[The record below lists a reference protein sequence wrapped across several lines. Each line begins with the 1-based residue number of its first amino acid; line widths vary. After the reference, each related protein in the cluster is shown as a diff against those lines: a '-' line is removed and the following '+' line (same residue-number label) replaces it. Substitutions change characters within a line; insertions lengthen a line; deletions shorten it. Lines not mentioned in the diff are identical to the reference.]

1 MSDRVGFVCNGAPV
15 EVGVAPG
22 ESLLSVLREQLEF
35 VSAKDGCAPQGQ
47 CGCCT
52 VLVDGDAR
60 VACVTPAVRVDGR
73 AVTTVEGLDPAT
85 RDALAGSF
93 VGAGGSQCG
102 FCTPGIVMRAASLLA
117 KGRTRRADVDRGLAA
132 HLCRCTGWQTVYEAI
147 DAAASQAIDAA
158 ASQAIDAEAS
168 QVIDAAASGRVP
180 RPRTDLDAAARRA
193 ALEGGGPQR
202 VGIDVPLGGGGFA
215 DDLAPRDALV
225 AVPRPSGSAADA
237 VDAAGM
243 RWVVAESLAEARA
256 EAGKVQ
262 GRRTTIDERPPL
274 PAPDLPPGGVRLAT
288 GWVEPAYLE
297 PDASWCEPGGEPS
310 TPLANGGAF
319 GGKESSPVPA
329 AARALADGLGRAVRV
344 VFSREDVVRLGP
356 KRPPIGAAAV
366 YHRGGVDVR
375 GRVAAGDA
383 ISAAGA
389 TFAGGITPYRLEIRQ
404 QWESVPVAGPPVATD
419 LRAVGIAELAVLVEG
434 ALDEVGA
441 DRADLVADDR
451 AAGVLLDSSAAVP
464 GGARAGARVHLDG
477 AGGLERVEV
486 RVAAG
491 DALDEVVLRSYA
503 IGAAHMALGW
513 VLSEGIAVDPDT
525 GEVHDLTIR
534 SFGVIR
540 AKDTPAID
548 VAVVADDGAPQP
560 RSSDA
565 VFAAVAAAAWNAV
578 TRAEGARPGAFP
590 ARETRAARRLRR

>member
-1 MSDRVGFVCNGAPV
+1 MSDRVGFLCNGAPV
-15 EVGVAPG
+15 EVDLAPG
-22 ESLLSVLREQLEF
+22 ESLLSVLRERLGL

-60 VACVTPAVRVDGR
+60 VACVTPAARVDGR
-73 AVTTVEGLDPAT
+73 DVTTIEGLDPAT
-85 RDALAGSF
+85 RDGIAGAF
-93 VGAGGSQCG
+93 VATGGSQCG

-147 DAAASQAIDAA
+147 DAAASEVVDT
-158 ASQAIDAEAS
+158 ASS
-168 QVIDAAASGRVP
+168 RS
-180 RPRTDLDAAARRA
+180 RPALRQNLDAAARRA
-193 ALEGGGPQR
+193 ELEGGARQR

-215 DDLAPRDALV
+215 DDVAPRDALV
-225 AVPRPSGSAADA
+225 AVPCPTGSTVDA

-243 RWVVAESLAEARA
+243 RWVVAESVADARA

-274 PAPDLPPGGVRLAT
+274 PLPDLPPGGVRLAT

-297 PDASWCEPGGEPS
+297 PDASWCEPGAEPS

-319 GGKESSPVPA
+319 GGKESSPVSE
-329 AARALADGLGRAVRV
+329 AARALADRLGRAVRV
-344 VFSREDVVRLGP
+344 VLSREDVVRLGP

-366 YHRGGVDVR
+366 YEEGAVDVN
-375 GRVAAGDA
+375 GRVVDGAGSFADAA
-383 ISAAGA
+383 
-389 TFAGGITPYRLEIRQ
+389 ITPYRLEVRQ
-404 QWESVPVAGPPVATD
+404 QWEAVPVAGPPVSLH
-419 LRAVGIAELAVLVEG
+419 LRAAGLAELAVLVEG

-441 DRADLVADDR
+441 DRHALVADDR
-451 AAGVLLDSSAAVP
+451 AAGVLLDSCAAAP
-464 GGARAGARVHLDG
+464 GGARAGARVRLEDSG
-477 AGGLERVEV
+477 ALERVEV

-491 DALDEVVLRSYA
+491 DPLDEVVLRSYA
-503 IGAAHMALGW
+503 VGAAHMALGW

-540 AKDTPAID
+540 AKDTPPID
-548 VAVVADDGAPQP
+548 VTVVADDGAPRP

-578 TRAEGARPGAFP
+578 TRAEGARPEAFP
-590 ARETRAARRLRR
+590 ARGTRAARRLRR

>member
-15 EVGVAPG
+15 EVDVAPG
-22 ESLLSVLREQLEF
+22 ESLLSVLRERLGL

-60 VACVTPAVRVDGR
+60 VACVTPAARVEGR
-73 AVTTVEGLDPAT
+73 VVTTVEGLDSST
-85 RDALAGSF
+85 RDRIAGAF
-93 VGAGGSQCG
+93 VGTGGSQCG

-117 KGRTRRADVDRGLAA
+117 KGRTRRTDVDRALAA

-147 DAAASQAIDAA
+147 DAAASGHIP
-158 ASQAIDAEAS
+158 
-168 QVIDAAASGRVP
+168 GP
-180 RPRTDLDAAARRA
+180 RPDLDTAARRA
-193 ALEGGGPQR
+193 ELEGGGRQR

-215 DDLAPRDALV
+215 DDVAPGGALV
-225 AVPRPSGSAADA
+225 AVPCPTGSSVVA
-237 VDAAGM
+237 VDAAGV
-243 RWVVAESLAEARA
+243 RWVVADTLADARA

-274 PAPDLPPGGVRLAT
+274 PTPDLPPGGVRLAT

-329 AARALADGLGRAVRV
+329 AARALADHLGRAVRV
-344 VFSREDVVRLGP
+344 VLSREDVVRLGP

-366 YHRGGVDVR
+366 YEGDAVVVR
-375 GRVAAGDA
+375 GRVVDGAAAFAD
-383 ISAAGA
+383 GA
-389 TFAGGITPYRLEIRQ
+389 ITPYRLDLRQ
-404 QWESVPVAGPPVATD
+404 QWEAVPVAGPPVSTH
-419 LRAVGIAELAVLVEG
+419 LRAAGLAEVAVLVEG
-434 ALDEVGA
+434 ALDEAGA
-441 DRADLVADDR
+441 DRGALVADGR
-451 AAGVLLDSSAAVP
+451 AAGVLLDSCAAAP
-464 GGARAGARVHLDG
+464 GGAQAGARVHLDDSG
-477 AGGLERVEV
+477 ALERVEI

-491 DALDEVVLRSYA
+491 DPLDEVVLRSYA
-503 IGAAHMALGW
+503 VGAAHMALGW

-540 AKDTPAID
+540 AKDTPPID
-548 VAVVADDGAPQP
+548 VTVVADHGAPRP

-578 TRAEGARPGAFP
+578 TRAEGARPERFP
-590 ARETRAARRLRR
+590 ARGTRAARRLRR

>member
-22 ESLLSVLREQLEF
+22 ESLLSVLRERLGL

-60 VACVTPAVRVDGR
+60 VACVTPAVRVEGR
-73 AVTTVEGLDPAT
+73 AVTTVEGLDPASHDSLA
-85 RDALAGSF
+85 DAF
-93 VGAGGSQCG
+93 VATGGSQCG

-147 DAAASQAIDAA
+147 DAAASEVVDT
-158 ASQAIDAEAS
+158 
-168 QVIDAAASGRVP
+168 AASGSRPAP
-180 RPRTDLDAAARRA
+180 RQDLDAAARRA
-193 ALEGGGPQR
+193 ELEGGGRQR

-215 DDLAPRDALV
+215 DDVAPRDALV
-225 AVPRPSGSAADA
+225 AVPCPMGSTVDA
-237 VDAAGM
+237 VDAVGM
-243 RWVVAESLAEARA
+243 RWVVAESLADARA

-262 GRRTTIDERPPL
+262 GRRTTIDEHPPL
-274 PAPDLPPGGVRLAT
+274 PPPDLPPGGVHLAT

-319 GGKESSPVPA
+319 GGKESSPVAA
-329 AARALADGLGRAVRV
+329 AARALADRLGRAVRV
-344 VFSREDVVRLGP
+344 VLSREDVVRLGP
-356 KRPPIGAAAV
+356 KRPPIGAAAL
-366 YHRGGVDVR
+366 YEGDAVDVR
-375 GRVAAGDA
+375 GRVVDGDGAAAFAD
-383 ISAAGA
+383 GA
-389 TFAGGITPYRLEIRQ
+389 VTPYRLEVRQ
-404 QWESVPVAGPPVATD
+404 QWEAVPVAGPPVSTH
-419 LRAVGIAELAVLVEG
+419 LRAAGLAEVAVLVEG
-434 ALDEVGA
+434 ALDESGA
-441 DRADLVADDR
+441 DRRALVVDDR
-451 AAGVLLDSSAAVP
+451 AAGVLLDSCAGAP
-464 GGARAGARVHLDG
+464 GGARAGARVQLDDSG
-477 AGGLERVEV
+477 ALERVEV

-491 DALDEVVLRSYA
+491 DPLDEVVLRSYA
-503 IGAAHMALGW
+503 VGAAHMALGW

-540 AKDTPAID
+540 AKDTPPID
-548 VAVVADDGAPQP
+548 VTVVADEGAPRP

-578 TRAEGARPGAFP
+578 TRAEGARPEAFP
-590 ARETRAARRLRR
+590 ARGTRAARRLRR

>member
-1 MSDRVGFVCNGAPV
+1 MSDRVAFVCNGTPV
-15 EVGVAPG
+15 EVDAAPG
-22 ESLLSVLREQLEF
+22 ESLLSVLRERLGL

-60 VACVTPAVRVDGR
+60 VACVTPAVRVDSR
-73 AVTTVEGLDPAT
+73 AVTTVEGLDSAT
-85 RDALAGSF
+85 RDSLAGSF
-93 VGAGGSQCG
+93 VGTGGSQCG

-147 DAAASQAIDAA
+147 DAAASQVIDAA
-158 ASQAIDAEAS
+158 AS
-168 QVIDAAASGRVP
+168 QVIDAAASGRVKA
-180 RPRTDLDAAARRA
+180 PRTDLDAAAQRA
-193 ALEGGGPQR
+193 ELEGGGRQR

-215 DDLAPRDALV
+215 DDLAPRDTLV
-225 AVPRPSGSAADA
+225 AVPCPQGTVAGA
-237 VDAAGM
+237 VEAAGT

-274 PAPDLPPGGVRLAT
+274 SPPDLPSGGVRLAT

-319 GGKESSPVPA
+319 GGKESSPVTA
-329 AARALADGLGRAVRV
+329 AARALADRLGRTVRV

-366 YHRGGVDVR
+366 YERGGVDVQ
-375 GRVAAGDA
+375 GRVAAGA
-383 ISAAGA
+383 IFPAGV
-389 TFAGGITPYRLEIRQ
+389 TPYRLEIRQ
-404 QWESVPVAGPPVATD
+404 QWESVPVAGPPVGTH
-419 LRAVGIAELAVLVEG
+419 LRGAGIAELAVLVEG
-434 ALDEVGA
+434 ALDEAGA

-451 AAGVLLDSSAAVP
+451 AAAVLLDSCAAVA
-464 GGARAGARVHLDG
+464 GGACAGARVHLDG
-477 AGGLERVEV
+477 SGALERVEV
-486 RVAAG
+486 RLDAG
-491 DALDEVVLRSYA
+491 DALDQVVLRSYA

-548 VAVVADDGAPQP
+548 VTVVADDGAPRP

-578 TRAEGARPGAFP
+578 TRAEGARPEAFP
-590 ARETRAARRLRR
+590 ARGTRAARRLRR

>member
-15 EVGVAPG
+15 EVGVVPG
-22 ESLLSVLREQLEF
+22 ESLLSVLRERLGV

-60 VACVTPAVRVDGR
+60 VACVTPAVRVEGR

-85 RDALAGSF
+85 RDALAGAF
-93 VGAGGSQCG
+93 VATGGSQCG

-147 DAAASQAIDAA
+147 DAAASEVVDAA
-158 ASQAIDAEAS
+158 ASK
-168 QVIDAAASGRVP
+168 VVDAAASRRVAA
-180 RPRTDLDAAARRA
+180 PRTDLDAAARRA
-193 ALEGGGPQR
+193 ELEGGGPQR

-215 DDLAPRDALV
+215 DDVAPRDALV
-225 AVPRPSGSAADA
+225 AVPWPSASAADA
-237 VDAAGM
+237 VEAAGM
-243 RWVVAESLAEARA
+243 RWVVAESLVEARA

-274 PAPDLPPGGVRLAT
+274 APPDLPPGGVRLAT

-329 AARALADGLGRAVRV
+329 AARALADLLGRAVRV

-356 KRPPIGAAAV
+356 KRPPIGAAAC
-366 YHRGGVDVR
+366 YDGDAVDVR
-375 GRVAAGDA
+375 GRVVDGGT

-389 TFAGGITPYRLEIRQ
+389 TFARGVTPYRLEIRQ
-404 QWESVPVAGPPVATD
+404 QWESVRVAGPPVATH
-419 LRAVGIAELAVLVEG
+419 LRAAGIAELAVLVEG
-434 ALDEVGA
+434 ALDEAGA

-451 AAGVLLDSSAAVP
+451 AAGVLLDSCAAAP
-464 GGARAGARVHLDG
+464 GGALAGARVHLDG
-477 AGGLERVEV
+477 ARALERVEV

-491 DALDEVVLRSYA
+491 DPLDEVVLRSYA
-503 IGAAHMALGW
+503 VGAAHMGLGW

-548 VAVVADDGAPQP
+548 ISVVADGSPPRP

-578 TRAEGARPGAFP
+578 TRAEGARPEAFP
-590 ARETRAARRLRR
+590 ARGTRAARLLRR

>member
-15 EVGVAPG
+15 ELGVAPG
-22 ESLLSVLREQLEF
+22 ESLLSVLRERLGL

-60 VACVTPAVRVDGR
+60 VACVTPVVRVEGR
-73 AVTTVEGLDPAT
+73 AVTTVEGLDAASRDSLADAFVAT
-85 RDALAGSF
+85 
-93 VGAGGSQCG
+93 GGSQCG

-147 DAAASQAIDAA
+147 DAAAS
-158 ASQAIDAEAS
+158 E
-168 QVIDAAASGRVP
+168 VIDAAASEVVDTAASGSRPAP
-180 RPRTDLDAAARRA
+180 RRDLDAAARRA
-193 ALEGGGPQR
+193 ELEGGGRQR

-215 DDLAPRDALV
+215 DDVAPRDALV
-225 AVPRPSGSAADA
+225 AVPCPVGSTVDA
-237 VDAAGM
+237 LDAAGM
-243 RWVVAESLAEARA
+243 RWVVAGSLADARA

-274 PAPDLPPGGVRLAT
+274 PPPDLPPGGVRLAT

-297 PDASWCEPGGEPS
+297 PDASWCEPGSEPS

-329 AARALADGLGRAVRV
+329 AARALADRIGRAVRV
-344 VFSREDVVRLGP
+344 VLSREDVVRLGP

-366 YHRGGVDVR
+366 YEGDAVDVR
-375 GRVAAGDA
+375 GRVVDG
-383 ISAAGA
+383 AGA
-389 TFAGGITPYRLEIRQ
+389 AFAEGSITPYRLDVSQR
-404 QWESVPVAGPPVATD
+404 WEAVPVAGPPVSTH
-419 LRAVGIAELAVLVEG
+419 LRAAGLAEVAVLVEG
-434 ALDEVGA
+434 ALDEAGA
-441 DRADLVADDR
+441 DRGALVADDR
-451 AAGVLLDSSAAVP
+451 AGGVLLDSCAAAL
-464 GGARAGARVHLDG
+464 GGARAGARAHLDESG
-477 AGGLERVEV
+477 ALERVEV

-491 DALDEVVLRSYA
+491 DPLDEIVLRSYA
-503 IGAAHMALGW
+503 VGAAHMALGW
-513 VLSEGIAVDPDT
+513 VLSESIAVDPDS

-540 AKDTPAID
+540 AKDTPPID
-548 VAVVADDGAPQP
+548 VTVVADDGAPRP

-578 TRAEGARPGAFP
+578 TRVEGARPEAFP
-590 ARETRAARRLRR
+590 ARGTRAARRLRR

>member
-22 ESLLSVLREQLEF
+22 ESLLSVLREQLGLA
-35 VSAKDGCAPQGQ
+35 SAKDGCAPQGQ

-73 AVTTVEGLDPAT
+73 AVTTVEGLDSAT

-93 VGAGGSQCG
+93 VGTGGSQCG

-117 KGRTRRADVDRGLAA
+117 KGRTRRADIDRGLAA
-132 HLCRCTGWQTVYEAI
+132 HLCRCTGWQTVYEA
-147 DAAASQAIDAA
+147 
-158 ASQAIDAEAS
+158 
-168 QVIDAAASGRVP
+168 VDAAASGRVP
-180 RPRTDLDAAARRA
+180 GPRTDLDAAARRA
-193 ALEGGGPQR
+193 ELEGGGRQR
-202 VGIDVPLGGGGFA
+202 VGVDVPLGGGGFA
-215 DDLAPRDALV
+215 DDVAPRDALV
-225 AVPRPSGSAADA
+225 AVPCPPGTSAGA

-329 AARALADGLGRAVRV
+329 AARALADRLGRTVRV

-375 GRVAAGDA
+375 GRVADGGA
-383 ISAAGA
+383 IA
-389 TFAGGITPYRLEIRQ
+389 FAGGVTPYRLEIRD

-434 ALDEVGA
+434 ALDEAGA

-451 AAGVLLDSSAAVP
+451 GAGVLLDSCAAVP

-513 VLSEGIAVDPDT
+513 VLSEGIAVDPGT

-560 RSSDA
+560 RASDA

-578 TRAEGARPGAFP
+578 THAEGARPGAFP

>member
-1 MSDRVGFVCNGAPV
+1 MSDRVGFLCNGAPV
-15 EVGVAPG
+15 EVDVAPG
-22 ESLLSVLREQLEF
+22 ESLLSVLRERLGL

-73 AVTTVEGLDPAT
+73 AVTTVEGLDQAT
-85 RDALAGSF
+85 RDRIAGAF
-93 VGAGGSQCG
+93 VATGGSQCG

-147 DAAASQAIDAA
+147 DAAASEEIDAA
-158 ASQAIDAEAS
+158 ASE
-168 QVIDAAASGRVP
+168 VIDAAASEAI
-180 RPRTDLDAAARRA
+180 DAAAPGGIPGPRSDLAAAAQRA
-193 ALEGGGPQR
+193 ELEGGGRQR

-215 DDLAPRDALV
+215 DDVAPRGALV
-225 AVPRPSGSAADA
+225 AVPCPTGSTVDA

-243 RWVVAESLAEARA
+243 RWVVAESLADARA

-262 GRRTTIDERPPL
+262 GRRTTIDEHPPL
-274 PAPDLPPGGVRLAT
+274 PPPDLPPGGVRLAT

-329 AARALADGLGRAVRV
+329 AARALADRLGRAVRV
-344 VFSREDVVRLGP
+344 VLSREDVVRLGP
-356 KRPPIGAAAV
+356 KRPPIGAGAV
-366 YHRGGVDVR
+366 YAGDAVDVR
-375 GRVAAGDA
+375 GRVVECAGPAFAD
-383 ISAAGA
+383 GA
-389 TFAGGITPYRLEIRQ
+389 ITPYRLEVRQ
-404 QWESVPVAGPPVATD
+404 QWEAVPVAGPPVSMH
-419 LRAVGIAELAVLVEG
+419 LRAAGLAELAVLVEG
-434 ALDEVGA
+434 ALDEAGA
-441 DRADLVADDR
+441 DRRALVADDR
-451 AAGVLLDSSAAVP
+451 AAGVLLDSCAAAP
-464 GGARAGARVHLDG
+464 GGARAGARVRLDDSG
-477 AGGLERVEV
+477 ALERVEV

-491 DALDEVVLRSYA
+491 DPLDAVVLRSYA
-503 IGAAHMALGW
+503 VGAAHMALGW

-540 AKDTPAID
+540 AKDTPPID
-548 VAVVADDGAPQP
+548 VTVVADDGAPRP

-565 VFAAVAAAAWNAV
+565 VFAAVASSAWNAV
-578 TRAEGARPGAFP
+578 TRAEGTRPEVFP
-590 ARETRAARRLRR
+590 ARGTRAARRLRR

>member
-15 EVGVAPG
+15 EVDVAPG
-22 ESLLSVLREQLEF
+22 ESLLSVLRERLGL

-60 VACVTPAVRVDGR
+60 VACVTPAARVDGR

-85 RDALAGSF
+85 RDRIAGAF
-93 VGAGGSQCG
+93 VATGGSQCG
-102 FCTPGIVMRAASLLA
+102 FCTPGIVIRAASLLA

-147 DAAASQAIDAA
+147 DAAASG
-158 ASQAIDAEAS
+158 E
-168 QVIDAAASGRVP
+168 IDAAASGGVP
-180 RPRTDLDAAARRA
+180 GPRSDLGAAARRA
-193 ALEGGGPQR
+193 ELEGGGRQR
-202 VGIDVPLGGGGFA
+202 IGIDVPLGGGGFA
-215 DDLAPRDALV
+215 DDVAPRDALV
-225 AVPRPSGSAADA
+225 AVPCPKGSAAAA

-243 RWVVAESLAEARA
+243 RWVVADSLVDARA

-274 PAPDLPPGGVRLAT
+274 APPDLPPGGVRLAT

-319 GGKESSPVPA
+319 GGKESSPGPA

-344 VFSREDVVRLGP
+344 VLSREDVVRLGP
-356 KRPPIGAAAV
+356 KRPPIAAAAV
-366 YHRGGVDVR
+366 YEGAAVDVR
-375 GRVAAGDA
+375 GRVVDGAAAFAD
-383 ISAAGA
+383 GA
-389 TFAGGITPYRLEIRQ
+389 VTPYRLEIRH
-404 QWESVPVAGPPVATD
+404 QWEAVPVAGPPVSTH
-419 LRAVGIAELAVLVEG
+419 LRAAGLAEVAVLVEG
-434 ALDEVGA
+434 ALDEAGI
-441 DRADLVADDR
+441 DRRALVADDR
-451 AAGVLLDSSAAVP
+451 AAGVLLDSCAAVP
-464 GGARAGARVHLDG
+464 GGARAGARVHLDDSG
-477 AGGLERVEV
+477 ALERVEV

-491 DALDEVVLRSYA
+491 DPLDEIVLRSYA
-503 IGAAHMALGW
+503 VGAAHMALGW

-548 VAVVADDGAPQP
+548 VAIVADDGAPRP

-578 TRAEGARPGAFP
+578 TRAEGARPEAFP
-590 ARETRAARRLRR
+590 ARGTRAARRLRR

>member
-22 ESLLSVLREQLEF
+22 ESLLSVLRERLGL

-73 AVTTVEGLDPAT
+73 AVTTVEGLDSAA

-93 VGAGGSQCG
+93 VGTGGSQCG

-147 DAAASQAIDAA
+147 DAAASQVIDGA
-158 ASQAIDAEAS
+158 AS
-168 QVIDAAASGRVP
+168 QVIDGAESGRVAAS
-180 RPRTDLDAAARRA
+180 RADLDAAAQRA
-193 ALEGGGPQR
+193 ELEGGGRQR

-215 DDLAPRDALV
+215 DDVAPRDALV
-225 AVPRPSGSAADA
+225 AVPCPQGTVAGA

-274 PAPDLPPGGVRLAT
+274 PPPDLPPGGVRLAT

-297 PDASWCEPGGEPS
+297 PDASWCDPGGEPS

-319 GGKESSPVPA
+319 GGKESSPVSA
-329 AARALADGLGRAVRV
+329 AARALADRLDRTVRV

-356 KRPPIGAAAV
+356 KRPPMGAAAL
-366 YHRGGVDVR
+366 YDGDAVDVR
-375 GRVAAGDA
+375 GRVVDG
-383 ISAAGA
+383 AAGA
-389 TFAGGITPYRLEIRQ
+389 FAAGITPYRLEIRQ
-404 QWESVPVAGPPVATD
+404 QWESAPVAGPPVGTH

-434 ALDEVGA
+434 ALDEAGA

-451 AAGVLLDSSAAVP
+451 AAGVLLDSCAAAP
-464 GGARAGARVHLDG
+464 GGACAGARVHLDG
-477 AGGLERVEV
+477 SGALDRVEV
-486 RVAAG
+486 RVDAG
-491 DALDEVVLRSYA
+491 DALDEVVVRSYA

-548 VAVVADDGAPQP
+548 VTVVADDGAPRP

-578 TRAEGARPGAFP
+578 TRAEGARPEAFP
-590 ARETRAARRLRR
+590 ARGTRAARRLRR

>member
-22 ESLLSVLREQLEF
+22 ESLLSVLRERLGL

-73 AVTTVEGLDPAT
+73 AVTTVEGLDSAT
-85 RDALAGSF
+85 RERIAGAF
-93 VGAGGSQCG
+93 VGTGGSQCG
-102 FCTPGIVMRAASLLA
+102 FCTPGIVMRAASLLS
-117 KGRTRRADVDRGLAA
+117 KGRTRRTDIDRGLAA

-147 DAAASQAIDAA
+147 DAAAS
-158 ASQAIDAEAS
+158 
-168 QVIDAAASGRVP
+168 GRVP
-180 RPRTDLDAAARRA
+180 GPRSGLDAAARRA
-193 ALEGGGPQR
+193 ELEGGGGQR
-202 VGIDVPLGGGGFA
+202 IGIDVPLGGGGFA
-215 DDLAPRDALV
+215 DDVAPRDALV
-225 AVPRPSGSAADA
+225 AVPCPKGSAAA
-237 VDAAGM
+237 AIDAAGM
-243 RWVVAESLAEARA
+243 RWVVADSLVDARA

-274 PAPDLPPGGVRLAT
+274 APPDLPPGGVRLAT

-319 GGKESSPVPA
+319 GGKESSPGPA
-329 AARALADGLGRAVRV
+329 AARAIADRLGRAVRV
-344 VFSREDVVRLGP
+344 VLSREDVVRLGP
-356 KRPPIGAAAV
+356 KRPPIAAAAV
-366 YHRGGVDVR
+366 YEGAAVDVR
-375 GRVAAGDA
+375 GRVVDGDGAAFAD
-383 ISAAGA
+383 GA
-389 TFAGGITPYRLEIRQ
+389 VTPYRIDVRQ
-404 QWESVPVAGPPVATD
+404 RWEAVHVAGPPVSAH
-419 LRAVGIAELAVLVEG
+419 LRAAGLAEVAVLVEG
-434 ALDEVGA
+434 ALDEAGI
-441 DRADLVADDR
+441 DRRALVADDR
-451 AAGVLLDSSAAVP
+451 AAGVLLDSCAAVP
-464 GGARAGARVHLDG
+464 GGARAGARVHLDDSG
-477 AGGLERVEV
+477 ALERVEV

-491 DALDEVVLRSYA
+491 DPLDEIVLRSYA
-503 IGAAHMALGW
+503 VGAAHMALGW

-548 VAVVADDGAPQP
+548 VAIVADDGAPRP

-578 TRAEGARPGAFP
+578 TRAEGARPEAFP
-590 ARETRAARRLRR
+590 ARWTRAARRLRR